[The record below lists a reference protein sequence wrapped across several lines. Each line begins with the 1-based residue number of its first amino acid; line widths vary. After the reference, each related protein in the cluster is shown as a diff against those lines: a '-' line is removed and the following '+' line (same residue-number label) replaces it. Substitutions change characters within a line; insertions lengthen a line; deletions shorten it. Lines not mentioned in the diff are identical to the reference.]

1 LTALEGKA
9 TIQDRKSSYG
19 HRERGSIDGRMTGKH
34 SGRTVMKTN
43 YMVALSVLAGV
54 AIGVVAVEG
63 LHAQAKPKAFT
74 ITETQTLDATAQ
86 AEFARAATAAQ
97 QSAGGRSLRTGGGK
111 IVAID
116 GAAPPARVI
125 LTEWDNLEQALAFYK
140 SKAWTDLAPLRD
152 KATKTIR
159 RYAVEATN

>member
-1 LTALEGKA
+1 
-9 TIQDRKSSYG
+9 
-19 HRERGSIDGRMTGKH
+19 
-34 SGRTVMKTN
+34 MKTQ
-43 YMVALSVLAGV
+43 YTVGLAMLAGV
-54 AIGVVAVEG
+54 AVGAVAVEG
-63 LHAQAKPKAFT
+63 LHAQPKPKAYT

-86 AEFARAATAAQ
+86 AEFAKAATAAQ

-111 IVAID
+111 IVTID

-125 LTEWDNLEQALAFYK
+125 LTEWDSLEQALAFYK

-152 KATKTIR
+152 KATKTTR